1 MKIKV
6 LLVGILLLTST
17 SAALAAGPYVGL
29 AGGVT
34 IAHDADMELNYRG
47 YKAKTTIEY
56 DAGFAI
62 NASAGYDFQPVRV
75 EFEFGYKKNDI
86 DTIAGW
92 GMSGDIT
99 VMSYMLNVLY
109 DFNTYSRFT
118 PYVGAGIGLLDGEI
132 ESRYV
137 KGSATEFGYQA
148 IIGAAY
154 HVDTHFALD
163 ISYRFLHAPSDFSDN
178 GVDIEYS
185 CSNLMAGIRVKF

>member
-6 LLVGILLLTST
+6 LLVGILLLAST
-17 SAALAAGPYVGL
+17 SAALAAGPYIGL

-34 IAHDADMELNYRG
+34 IAHDADMELNYLG
-47 YKAKTTIEY
+47 DKAKTTIEY
-56 DAGFAI
+56 DSGFAI

-86 DTIAGW
+86 DTVAGW
-92 GMSGDIT
+92 SESGDIT

-132 ESRYV
+132 ESGGA
-137 KGSATEFGYQA
+137 KASDTEFGYQA
-148 IIGAAY
+148 IIGAAF
-154 HVDTHFALD
+154 HVDTHFAFDL
-163 ISYRFLHAPSDFSDN
+163 SYRFLHAPSDFSLN
-178 GVDIEYS
+178 GVDIEYDS
-185 CSNLMAGIRVKF
+185 SNIMLGARVKF